1 MTICQVVGN
10 VWATKKEEQLNG
22 CKLMIVQEIVTNQQ
36 KGTVFV
42 AADPVGAGIGERVLV
57 VSGSSARCA
66 LGSEHVP
73 ADCAIVG
80 IIDSLEMEE
89 G

>member
-10 VWATKKEEQLNG
+10 VWATKKEERLNG

-42 AADPVGAGIGERVLV
+42 AADPDRKSV
-57 VSGSSARCA
+57 V
-66 LGSEHVP
+66 
-73 ADCAIVG
+73 
-80 IIDSLEMEE
+80 
-89 G
+89 